1 MATKNKIGLNFSGFK
16 EVIAQ
21 LDELEGDIKKTTEK
35 ALTESKKIVT
45 EKLIEATIK
54 ENFPAK
60 GKYST
65 GATAE
70 SINKDMTVEW
80 DGMTASIPVGYDL
93 EKSGLTSIFLMYGT
107 PRHKPPMPRVSEMFD
122 AIYGAKTKKEVKAK
136 QKEIFE
142 NAIKERL
149 G

>member
-1 MATKNKIGLNFSGFK
+1 MATKNSIGLEFEGL
-16 EVIAQ
+16 EELTEQ
-21 LDELEGDIKKTTEK
+21 LEKLNGELPKVAEK
-35 ALTESKKIVT
+35 ALVESKKIVT
-45 EKLIEATIK
+45 VELVKATTK
-54 ENFPAK
+54 KNLPAK

-107 PRHKPPMPRVSEMFD
+107 PRHKPPMSRVPQMFD

-142 NAIKERL
+142 QAIKERL